1 MPFSLGELME
11 MLIGPMHTL
20 RSGKISVLRGGRG
33 ILHLDIEDKRIGID
47 LQDIQP
53 IRDLLNN
60 LLNLKKLKQLKGVAE
75 KLREDGLTIT
85 VSHKG
90 ETALKL
96 GAEANPRFARL
107 ITLSGAIEISS
118 MGKLIQIIREAK

>member
-11 MLIGPMHTL
+11 MLTGPMHTL
-20 RSGKISVLRGGRG
+20 RSGKLSVLRGGRE
-33 ILHLDIEDKRIGID
+33 ILHLNWEDKRIGID

-53 IRDLLNN
+53 IKDLLN

-75 KLREDGLTIT
+75 KLRKDGLTVT

-90 ETALKL
+90 DLALKL

-118 MGKLIQIIREAK
+118 MGKLIQIMKEAK

>member
-1 MPFSLGELME
+1 MPFSLSELME
-11 MLIGPMHTL
+11 MLTGPMHTL
-20 RSGKISVLRGGRG
+20 RSGELSVLRGGRG
-33 ILHLDIEDKRIGID
+33 ILHLDIEDKRLGID

-53 IRDLLNN
+53 IRDLLN

>member
-1 MPFSLGELME
+1 MPFLLGELME
-11 MLIGPMHTL
+11 MLIGPIHTL
-20 RSGKISVLRGGRG
+20 RSGEISVLRGGRG
-33 ILHLDIEDKRIGID
+33 ILHLDIGDKRIGID

-53 IRDLLNN
+53 IRDLLN
-60 LLNLKKLKQLKGVAE
+60 LLNFKKLTQLKRVAE

-90 ETALKL
+90 DTALKL

-107 ITLSGAIEISS
+107 ITLSDAIEIGSI
-118 MGKLIQIIREAK
+118 GKLIQIIKEAK

>member
-11 MLIGPMHTL
+11 MLTGPMHSL
-20 RSGKISVLRGGRG
+20 RSGKISVLRDGRE
-33 ILHLDIEDKRIGID
+33 ILHLNVEDKRIGID

-53 IRDLLNN
+53 IRDLLN
-60 LLNLKKLKQLKGVAE
+60 LKKIKQLKGAAE
-75 KLREDGLTIT
+75 KLRNDGLTIT

-90 ETALKL
+90 DLALKL

-107 ITLSGAIEISS
+107 ITLSSAIEISS
-118 MGKLIQIIREAK
+118 MGKLLQIIKEAK

>member
-20 RSGKISVLRGGRG
+20 RSGELSVLRGGRG
-33 ILHLDIEDKRIGID
+33 ILHLDIEDKRIDID

-53 IRDLLNN
+53 IRDLLN

-90 ETALKL
+90 DTALKL
-96 GAEANPRFARL
+96 GTEANPRFARL
-107 ITLSGAIEISS
+107 ITPSNAIEISS
-118 MGKLIQIIREAK
+118 MSKLIQIIREAK

>member
-1 MPFSLGELME
+1 ME
-11 MLIGPMHTL
+11 MLTGPMHSF
-20 RSGKISVLRGGRG
+20 RSGEISVLRGGRE
-33 ILHLDIEDKRIGID
+33 ILHLNIEDKRIGID

-53 IRDLLNN
+53 IRDLLN

-75 KLREDGLTIT
+75 KLRKDGLTIT

-90 ETALKL
+90 DIALKL
-96 GAEANPRFARL
+96 GAEAKPRFARL
-107 ITLSGAIEISS
+107 ITLSSAIEISS

>member
-1 MPFSLGELME
+1 MPFSLSELME

-20 RSGKISVLRGGRG
+20 RSGELSVLRGGRG
-33 ILHLDIEDKRIGID
+33 ILHLDIEDKRLGID

-53 IRDLLNN
+53 IRDLLN

>member
-11 MLIGPMHTL
+11 MLTGPMHTL
-20 RSGKISVLRGGRG
+20 RSGEISVLRGGRE
-33 ILHLDIEDKRIGID
+33 ILHLNMEDKRIGID

-53 IRDLLNN
+53 IRDLLN

-75 KLREDGLTIT
+75 KLRKDGLTVT

-90 ETALKL
+90 DLALKL

-118 MGKLIQIIREAK
+118 MGKLIQIIKEAK

>member
-1 MPFSLGELME
+1 ME
-11 MLIGPMHTL
+11 MLTGPMHTL
-20 RSGKISVLRGGRG
+20 RSGEISVLRGGRE

-53 IRDLLNN
+53 IRDLLN
-60 LLNLKKLKQLKGVAE
+60 LLNLKKLTQLKGIAE
-75 KLREDGLTIT
+75 KLRKDGLTIT

-90 ETALKL
+90 DLALKL

-118 MGKLIQIIREAK
+118 MGKLIQIIKEAK

>member
-1 MPFSLGELME
+1 MSFSLGELME

-20 RSGKISVLRGGRG
+20 RSGELSVLRGGRG

-53 IRDLLNN
+53 IGDLLN

-75 KLREDGLTIT
+75 KLREGGLTIT

>member
-11 MLIGPMHTL
+11 MLIGPMHIL
-20 RSGKISVLRGGRG
+20 RSGELSVLRGGRG
-33 ILHLDIEDKRIGID
+33 ILHLDIEDKKICID

-53 IRDLLNN
+53 IRDLLS

-90 ETALKL
+90 DAALKL
-96 GAEANPRFARL
+96 GAEAKPGFARL
-107 ITLSGAIEISS
+107 ITLSGAIEVSS
-118 MGKLIQIIREAK
+118 MSKLIQIIREVK

>member
-11 MLIGPMHTL
+11 MLTGPMHTL
-20 RSGKISVLRGGRG
+20 RSGEISVLRGGRE
-33 ILHLDIEDKRIGID
+33 ILHLNMEDKRIGID

-53 IRDLLNN
+53 IRDLLN

-75 KLREDGLTIT
+75 KLRKDGLTVT

-90 ETALKL
+90 DLALKL

-107 ITLSGAIEISS
+107 ITSSGAIEISS
-118 MGKLIQIIREAK
+118 MGKLIQIIKEAK

>member
-11 MLIGPMHTL
+11 MLTGPMHTL
-20 RSGKISVLRGGRG
+20 RSGEISVLRGERE
-33 ILHLDIEDKRIGID
+33 ILHLNIEDKRIDVD

-53 IRDLLNN
+53 IRDLLN

-90 ETALKL
+90 DIALKL

-107 ITLSGAIEISS
+107 ITLSNAIEISS
-118 MGKLIQIIREAK
+118 MGKLIQIIKEAK

>member
-11 MLIGPMHTL
+11 MLTGPMHSL
-20 RSGKISVLRGGRG
+20 RSGKISVLRDGRE
-33 ILHLDIEDKRIGID
+33 ILHLNVEDKRIGID

-53 IRDLLNN
+53 IRDLLN
-60 LLNLKKLKQLKGVAE
+60 LKKIKQLKGAAE
-75 KLREDGLTIT
+75 KLRNDGLTIT

-90 ETALKL
+90 DLALKL

>member
-11 MLIGPMHTL
+11 MLIGPIHTL
-20 RSGKISVLRGGRG
+20 RSGEISVLRGGRG

-53 IRDLLNN
+53 IRDLLN

-75 KLREDGLTIT
+75 KLRKDGLTIT

-90 ETALKL
+90 DTALKL

-107 ITLSGAIEISS
+107 ITLSGAIEIGSI
-118 MGKLIQIIREAK
+118 GKLIQIIKEAK

>member
-1 MPFSLGELME
+1 MSFSLGELME

-20 RSGKISVLRGGRG
+20 RSGELSVLRGGRG
-33 ILHLDIEDKRIGID
+33 ILHLNMEDKRIGID

-53 IRDLLNN
+53 IRDLLN

-75 KLREDGLTIT
+75 KLRKDGLTVT

-90 ETALKL
+90 DLALKL

-118 MGKLIQIIREAK
+118 MGKLIQIIKEAK

>member
-11 MLIGPMHTL
+11 MLTGPMHTL
-20 RSGKISVLRGGRG
+20 RSGEISVLRGGRE
-33 ILHLDIEDKRIGID
+33 ILHLNIEDKRIGID

-53 IRDLLNN
+53 IRDLLNL

-75 KLREDGLTIT
+75 KLRKDGLTIT

-90 ETALKL
+90 DIALKL

-107 ITLSGAIEISS
+107 ITLSNAIEISS
-118 MGKLIQIIREAK
+118 MGKLMQIIKEAK

>member
-11 MLIGPMHTL
+11 MLTGPMHTL
-20 RSGKISVLRGGRG
+20 RSGKLSVLRGGRE
-33 ILHLDIEDKRIGID
+33 ILHLNMEDKRIGID

-53 IRDLLNN
+53 IRDLLN

-75 KLREDGLTIT
+75 KLRKDGLTVT

-90 ETALKL
+90 DLALKL

-118 MGKLIQIIREAK
+118 MGKLIQIIKEAK

>member
-1 MPFSLGELME
+1 
-11 MLIGPMHTL
+11 MHTL
-20 RSGKISVLRGGRG
+20 RSGELSVLRGGRG

-53 IRDLLNN
+53 IRDLLN

-75 KLREDGLTIT
+75 KLRDDGLTIT

-90 ETALKL
+90 DLALKL

-107 ITLSGAIEISS
+107 ITLSGAIEISR
-118 MGKLIQIIREAK
+118 MGKLIQIIKEAK

>member
-1 MPFSLGELME
+1 MPFSLSELME
-11 MLIGPMHTL
+11 MLAGPMHSF
-20 RSGKISVLRGGRG
+20 RSGEISVLRGGRG
-33 ILHLDIEDKRIGID
+33 ILHLNIEDKRLGID

-53 IRDLLNN
+53 IRDLLN

>member
-11 MLIGPMHTL
+11 MLTGPMHTL
-20 RSGKISVLRGGRG
+20 RSGEISVLRGGRE
-33 ILHLDIEDKRIGID
+33 ILHLNMEDKRIGID

-53 IRDLLNN
+53 IRDLLN

-75 KLREDGLTIT
+75 KLRKDGLTVT

-90 ETALKL
+90 DLALKL

-107 ITLSGAIEISS
+107 ITSSGAIEISS
-118 MGKLIQIIREAK
+118 MGKIIQIIKEAK

>member
-1 MPFSLGELME
+1 MSFSLGELME

-20 RSGKISVLRGGRG
+20 RSGELSVLRGGRG
-33 ILHLDIEDKRIGID
+33 ILHLDIEDKRIDID
-47 LQDIQP
+47 LQNIQP
-53 IRDLLNN
+53 IGDLLN

>member
-1 MPFSLGELME
+1 MSFSLGELME

-20 RSGKISVLRGGRG
+20 RSGELSVLRGGRG

-53 IRDLLNN
+53 IGDLLN

-75 KLREDGLTIT
+75 KLREGGLTIT

-118 MGKLIQIIREAK
+118 MDKLIQIIREAK